1 MGPNWEPTILGVTIP
16 TVFIPG
22 IVLPA
27 ILFGGIALWPFIE
40 ARLTGDHAEHHLL
53 QMPWEAPGRL
63 ALGSAVMTVFVI
75 LTVAGGNDVLAVLL
89 SVDVEWLTAALRI
102 LLFVAPVVVG
112 LLAYRLAVER
122 RRRAESSGPLTDSD
136 AGRHETRAT
145 ESPR

>member
-40 ARLTGDHAEHHLL
+40 ARLSGDHAEHHLL

-63 ALGSAVMTVFVI
+63 ALGSAVMTVFVV
-75 LTVAGGNDVLAVLL
+75 LTIAGGNDVLAVLL

-122 RRRAESSGPLTDSD
+122 RHRAERSDPLTDSD
-136 AGRHETRAT
+136 AGGHETPAT
-145 ESPR
+145 EARP